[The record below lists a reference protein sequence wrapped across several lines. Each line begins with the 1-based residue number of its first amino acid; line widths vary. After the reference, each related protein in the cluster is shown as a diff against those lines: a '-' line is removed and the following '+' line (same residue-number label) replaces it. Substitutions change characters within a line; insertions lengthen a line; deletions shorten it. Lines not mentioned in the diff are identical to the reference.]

1 VKYDWVIVGAGLTG
15 ATLAERLASQRGA
28 RVLVV
33 ERRRHLAG
41 NAYDH
46 PNPEGLL
53 VHRYGPHIF
62 HTQSREVFDYLSRFT
77 AWRPYVHR
85 VLAEIQGRRVPLP
98 FNLNTLHALYPRR
111 LAERVE
117 EKLVARFGHGARV
130 PILKLKTADDPE
142 LAELAAFVYQ
152 NVFLGYTRKQWGLA
166 PEELDPAV
174 TGRVPVVVARDDRYF
189 ADPYQALPAEG
200 YTRMVERML
209 AHPRI
214 HLLLGADF
222 KEIEGELRFD
232 RLIYT
237 GPIDAF
243 FDYLHG
249 PLPYRSLRF
258 VWATHRTPA
267 VQPVAVINYPNE
279 HPFTRTTEYKHL
291 TGQESPFTAI
301 SYEYPEAHEPGRN
314 EPYYPI
320 PREENR
326 LRYRAYQKEAQKLK
340 HVFFAG
346 RLADYRYY
354 NMDQAVARALK
365 LFRELP

>member
-15 ATLAERLASQRGA
+15 ATLAERLAVDRGA

-46 PNPEGLL
+46 YDEKGVL

-62 HTQSREVFDYLSRFT
+62 HTRDRAVFDYLSRFT
-77 AWRPYVHR
+77 TWRPYVHK
-85 VLAEIQGRRVPLP
+85 VLAEIQGQRVPLP

-111 LAERVE
+111 LAERLE
-117 EKLVARFGHGARV
+117 EKLVQRFGHGARV
-130 PILKLKTADDPE
+130 PILKLRATNDPD
-142 LAELAAFVYQ
+142 LKELAAFIYQ
-152 NVFLGYTRKQWGLA
+152 NVFEGYTKKQWGLA
-166 PEELDPAV
+166 PEELDPSV

-189 ADPYQALPAEG
+189 ADPYQALPADG
-200 YTRMVERML
+200 YTQMVERML
-209 AHPRI
+209 DHPRI
-214 HLLLGADF
+214 HLLLGTEF
-222 KEIEGELRFD
+222 KEIEGMLRFN

-258 VWATHRTPA
+258 TWQSHRVDR
-267 VQPVAVINYPNE
+267 VQPVAVVNYPNE
-279 HPFTRTTEYKHL
+279 HRFTRTTEYKHL
-291 TGQESPFTAI
+291 TGQESSYTTI
-301 SYEYPEAHEPGRN
+301 SYEFPEAYEPGEN
-314 EPYYPI
+314 DPYYPI

-326 LRYRAYQKEAQKLK
+326 ERFRRYREEASKLRG
-340 HVFFAG
+340 VFFAG

-365 LFRELP
+365 LYRELP